1 MHPWTDWFGTRLAP
15 NAVLNGLG
23 QTGLTPAHL
32 VIEDD
37 GVTLV
42 VRPDTNPTTVGR
54 GLVWL
59 REQLSPLTSVTVRA
73 SDDVETGLT
82 DTRTHHPDTLV
93 LAESW
98 SEGDLRARLEDLA
111 DRLGS
116 VTDATGEMPWPDGP
130 VGGVLGDVLKARG
143 WTPGSVGA
151 VAWTRPGS
159 EPEGVRQAT
168 IVAASTS
175 LHTLQWLR
183 QALADPVAAP
193 RDANIL
199 LDGLTWGAARR
210 PTIAIPRALAPE
222 PTSRP
227 EGGKRAALTMAPKPT
242 SRPEGGKR
250 AAPTTIPIWT
260 DPARCT
266 ECGLCEAMCPTD
278 FLDASGRPRIAEE
291 PKPTSS
297 VARDRGQ
304 GRRPPQPTCISCYE
318 CVDACPADAIRPV
331 SGPDAFT
338 HSRVLEHRG
347 PWLSRLRGGPG
358 PLQPP
363 PFPPSYLLPR
373 SSTEGGAPQDALPGR
388 VNAQGKG
395 RRQPQFTLGLAILTM
410 AEHAA
415 VLLRNGE
422 LVGAVEEEK
431 LVRVRHFGRRLPGRP
446 GFGTPAVDPTLLI
459 EEALCHRSVAAL
471 LGEAGI
477 TLDDLDTI
485 AVNGLHGRYRH
496 AFSHLTDDEPLPVLT
511 SGRLVS
517 VPHHLCHAA
526 SAYRVAGVEDAWIFT
541 VDGRGDRETAAVF
554 RAEGGQIR
562 DVATLLSLD
571 DQSVG
576 GVYQTVTEELGF
588 GSFGQGSL
596 MALAGFGEP
605 TVDLS
610 QHLSATSAEDYSVHE
625 AGLREASRDCR
636 RGYDDPIEARHHDL
650 AASIQAALEAFAL
663 AVVGSSV
670 SEPPID
676 ALCLAGGVTL
686 NCHMNRELKDA
697 LQPARMF
704 VQPAANDGGTALG
717 AAAEAWALG
726 HDGQNL
732 AEMTH
737 AQWGPAFDDQAI
749 ERALRRSG
757 LAYSR
762 PDDVAQATALRLA
775 GSRQIVA
782 WFQGRLEF
790 GPRALGGRCLIA
802 DPRDPATSD
811 RLNRLKQRQAWR
823 PFAPSILAGHEAEWF
838 EGGFDSRFMLFTL
851 PVAEDKRELVPA
863 IVHVDGT
870 SRPQVVHPETHPVY
884 HQMITAFHA
893 LTGVPLVVDTSFNRR
908 GEPIV
913 HSPEDALDAF
923 VELGADAMAIGP
935 FLVEHPSR
943 VAPPGLTLPTD
954 AEVDQLPITRHA
966 PASRLKDGKRTA
978 PVAIP
983 ATIRLTPSC
992 NLGCPACPVTDAE
1005 GPVAT
1010 RDDLDARLVEAREDG
1025 AGELVL
1031 VAGDSEISGGAVA
1044 HAVGRARALGF
1055 QAVTLRTHGGALA
1068 RPGTL
1073 SELRSAGLGD
1083 VELVVLAVSPK
1094 VHDALCPTPGAMAG
1108 VGAALQAV
1116 AAAGDLRVVVPLL
1129 RGVLPRLRKVLD
1141 KVATMAPESTLVLRY
1156 PDLVLTPDGMVTEPL
1171 VPMEAAAASVAQA
1184 LAAVAVGR
1192 VEIEGLSTCA
1202 LPAVLHPH
1210 LATHAPAHA
1219 PATPCRGCAL
1229 VAGCATPSPRYQA
1242 ARGTGALTPVATAP

>member
-1 MHPWTDWFGTRLAP
+1 MHPWTDWFGTRLDP
-15 NAVLNGLG
+15 NAVLDGLG

-32 VIEDD
+32 VLDDD

-42 VRPDTNPTTVGR
+42 VNPSADPTTVGR

-59 REQLSPLTSVTVRA
+59 REQLSPLTSVTVRTA
-73 SDDVETGLT
+73 DEVTSGLT

-93 LAESW
+93 FAESW
-98 SEGDLRARLEDLA
+98 SPDDLSARLSDLA
-111 DRLGS
+111 DRLGD
-116 VTDATGEMPWPDGP
+116 VTETSCEMPWPQGAIGDA
-130 VGGVLGDVLKARG
+130 LADVLAARG
-143 WTPGSVGA
+143 WAPGSVGA
-151 VAWTRPGS
+151 VTWIRPGA

-168 IVAASTS
+168 IIAASTS
-175 LHTLQWLR
+175 LEALQWLR
-183 QALADPVAAP
+183 QALADPVATP
-193 RDANIL
+193 HGANIL

-210 PTIAIPRALAPE
+210 PTVAVPR
-222 PTSRP
+222 S
-227 EGGKRAALTMAPKPT
+227 LTDSDA
-242 SRPEGGKR
+242 
-250 AAPTTIPIWT
+250 PIWT
-260 DPARCT
+260 DPTRCT
-266 ECGLCEAMCPTD
+266 ECGICEAMCPTD
-278 FLDASGRPRIAEE
+278 FLDPKGQPRDDDSA
-291 PKPTSS
+291 
-297 VARDRGQ
+297 
-304 GRRPPQPTCISCYE
+304 CISCYE

-363 PFPPSYLLPR
+363 PFSPSYLLPR
-373 SSTEGGAPQDALPGR
+373 SLDATGDSW
-388 VNAQGKG
+388 V
-395 RRQPQFTLGLAILTM
+395 LGLAILTM

-415 VLLRNGE
+415 VLLKNGE

-446 GFGTPAVDPTLLI
+446 DFVTPAVDPTLLI
-459 EEALCHRSVAAL
+459 EEALCHRSVQAL
-471 LGEAGI
+471 LGDAGI

-496 AFSHLTDDEPLPVLT
+496 AFSHLTGDEPLPVLA

-554 RAEGGQIR
+554 RAEGGQIK

-596 MALAGFGEP
+596 MALAGFGQP

-610 QHLSATSAEDYSVHE
+610 RYLSAKSAEDYSVHE
-625 AGLREASRDCR
+625 TGLREASKDCR

-650 AASIQAALEAFAL
+650 AASIQAALETFAL
-663 AVVGSSV
+663 AVVGSTV
-670 SEPPID
+670 GTPPID

-697 LQPARMF
+697 LQPASMF

-737 AQWGPAFDDQAI
+737 AQWGPAFEDDAI

-762 PDDVAQATALRLA
+762 PEDVAQATAMRLA

-782 WFQGRLEF
+782 WFQDRLEF
-790 GPRALGGRCLIA
+790 GPRALGGRSLIA

-823 PFAPSILAGHEAEWF
+823 PFAPSILAGHETEWF
-838 EGGFDSRFMLFTL
+838 DGGFDSRFMLFTL

-870 SRPQVVHPETHPVY
+870 SRPQVVHPDTHPVY
-884 HQMITAFHA
+884 HRMISAFYA
-893 LTGVPLVVDTSFNRR
+893 MTGVPLVVDTSFNRR

-923 VELGADAMAIGP
+923 VELGADAMAIGA
-935 FLVEHPSR
+935 FIVEHPSR
-943 VAPPGLTLPTD
+943 IPPTGLDLPVDGTVAR
-954 AEVDQLPITRHA
+954 LPITQ
-966 PASRLKDGKRTA
+966 GQ
-978 PVAIP
+978 
-983 ATIRLTPSC
+983 ATIRLAATC
-992 NLGCPACPVTDAE
+992 DLGCAACPVADAT
-1005 GPVAT
+1005 GPLTTAH
-1010 RDDLDARLVEAREDG
+1010 DIEARLVEAREDG
-1025 AGELVL
+1025 FGDLELVATDAEL
-1031 VAGDSEISGGAVA
+1031 HDGVLA
-1044 HAVGRARALGF
+1044 HAIRRAKTLGF
-1055 QAVTLRTHGGALA
+1055 QSVTLLTHGGGLA
-1068 RPGTL
+1068 RPGVL
-1073 SELRSAGLGD
+1073 SGLRSSGLDD
-1083 VELVVLAVSPK
+1083 VALVLLAVSPK
-1094 VHDALCPTPGAMAG
+1094 VHDTLCPSPGALTG
-1108 VGAALQAV
+1108 IGAALQTV
-1116 AAAGDLRVVVPLL
+1116 ASAGGLRVVVPLL
-1129 RGVLPRLRKVLD
+1129 RGVLPRLRKVID
-1141 KVATMAPESTLVLRY
+1141 KVTTLAPQSVLVLRY
-1156 PDLVLTPDGMVTEPL
+1156 PDLVLTPNGLVTDPL
-1171 VPMEAAAASVAQA
+1171 VPVEAASASVAHA
-1184 LAAVAVGR
+1184 LAAVSPGQV
-1192 VEIEGLSTCA
+1192 VIEGLPSCA
-1202 LPAVLHPH
+1202 LPTALHP
-1210 LATHAPAHA
+1210 LIGTHAPSHA
-1219 PATPCRGCAL
+1219 PPVPCRGCAL
-1229 VAGCATPSPRYQA
+1229 LAGCATPSPRYQSV
-1242 ARGTGALTPVATAP
+1242 RGTGALTPVYTTP